1 MSDYC
6 DKQCNE
12 IFRIIVG
19 FNYSFLDLELEE
31 SDYIVRN
38 KNCIN
43 LNVRLMGFYIIFIK
57 LCYIVYVLI
66 MGKGIINYI

>member
-1 MSDYC
+1 M
-6 DKQCNE
+6 
-12 IFRIIVG
+12 
-19 FNYSFLDLELEE
+19 DLELEG